1 MPDVRFRLVVAGV
14 GGQGILFTTRL
25 LEEACI
31 RRGDPVIG
39 AETHGMSQRGGSVVS
54 HFKVGPYR
62 SPMVGRGAADCL
74 LGMAPD
80 EMYRQ
85 SGFLRPGG
93 LAVVNADAAAIAE
106 SPVIA
111 RVQEQGGTVWA
122 ENADAIAMELGVTA
136 LANVALLG
144 CAVAHRD
151 FPFELEEIRA
161 AVEAKSP
168 ARFQELN
175 LRALEMGHVL
185 GRERTAG

>member
-1 MPDVRFRLVVAGV
+1 MTVRFRLVVAGV
-14 GGQGILFTTRL
+14 GGQGILFATRL
-25 LEEACI
+25 LEEACL

-62 SPMVGRGAADCL
+62 SPMVVRGAADCL

-80 EMYRQ
+80 EAHRQ
-85 SGFLRPGG
+85 AHFLRPGG
-93 LAVVNADAAAIAE
+93 LAVVNCDPAAIAD
-106 SPVIA
+106 SPVVA
-111 RVQEQGGTVWA
+111 RLRGRGSAVWA
-122 ENADAIAMELGVTA
+122 EDADAIAMELGAPA

-144 CAVAHRD
+144 CALAHPG
-151 FPFELEEIRA
+151 FPFELEEVRA

-175 LRALEMGHVL
+175 LRALEMGHAL